1 MLAAVPLHLSRQQ
14 QLMYTTY
21 LSYRFSSL
29 FLESIQCI
37 NSVLHYLTSH
47 LLLLEFLLT
56 SIQLFLVCYYLM
68 TLREL
73 IFFLQLF
80 YFFIAASC
88 NQFLS
93 FIQFQLQTVDADC

>member
-1 MLAAVPLHLSRQQ
+1 MLAAVPLHPSRQQ

-21 LSYRFSSL
+21 HSYRFSSL
-29 FLESIQCI
+29 FLENIQCI
-37 NSVLHYLTSH
+37 NSVLHHLTSH
-47 LLLLEFLLT
+47 PLLLELLLT
-56 SIQLFLVCYYLM
+56 SIQLFLVCYYL

-93 FIQFQLQTVDADC
+93 FIQFQLRTVDADC